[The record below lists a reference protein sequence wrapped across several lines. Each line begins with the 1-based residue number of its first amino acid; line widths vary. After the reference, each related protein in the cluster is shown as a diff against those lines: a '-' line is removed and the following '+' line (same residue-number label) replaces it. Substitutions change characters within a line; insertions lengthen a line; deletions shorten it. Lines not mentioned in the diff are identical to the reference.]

1 MNTERN
7 AEGRP
12 LQQLSQTFQT
22 DMEMFRSTATDFERQ
37 LQRFIEQRPVAAVFS
52 ALGLG
57 FVVARIFSRR

>member
-12 LQQLSQTFQT
+12 LRQLSETLQT
-22 DMEMFRSTATDFERQ
+22 DIDMFRSTATDFERQ
-37 LQRFIEQRPVAAVFS
+37 LQKFIDERPVAAVLS

>member
-12 LQQLSQTFQT
+12 LRQLSETIQT
-22 DMEMFRSTATDFERQ
+22 DIELFKSTATDFERQ
-37 LQRFIEQRPVAAVFS
+37 LQKFVEERPVAAVLS